1 MILAAGLLVT
11 TWFALQP
18 VLVPAT
24 GETTFENLLAPWV
37 AKPGSW
43 TTNPLAALEGLDTR
57 SRSADRVCHTGNW
70 CRLYS
75 YVFVIGLA
83 GMGIPIRKSLPAVAT
98 VTLLAALAWLAS
110 TQTTIKSLQLSY
122 VLWAFVGGLFISNV
136 IGIPNWLKPGL
147 RGELYIKTGLVL
159 MGAGLLFGTL
169 MKLGPPGI
177 LVSWITTPIVLI
189 STYQFGQRVL
199 GIKSK
204 TLNLVLSAD
213 MSVCGVSAAVA
224 TAAACKAKKEELSI
238 AVGISLAF
246 TVVMMF
252 TLPAVCNALGL
263 DQVLA
268 GAWIGGTVDSTGASC
283 CSW

>member
-1 MILAAGLLVT
+1 MTSTSTVIQIRESNKQIESVPSWWQSDDAWAMIMAVGLLVIA
-11 TWFALQP
+11 WFALQP
-18 VLVPAT
+18 VLIPTT
-24 GETTFENLLAPWV
+24 GETSFENMLTPWV

-43 TTNPLAALEGLDTR
+43 TMNPLAALEGPTQE
-57 SRSADRVCHTGNW
+57 AGPPTGFAILATVVG
-70 CRLYS
+70 CITI
-75 YVFVIGLA
+75 FVIGLA
-83 GMGIPIRKSLPAVAT
+83 GTGIPIRKSLPAVAT
-98 VTLLAALAWLAS
+98 VTLLAVLAWLAS
-110 TQTTIKSLQLSY
+110 TQTIIKSLQLSY

-213 MSVCGVSAAVA
+213 MSVCGV
-224 TAAACKAKKEELSI
+224 
-238 AVGISLAF
+238 
-246 TVVMMF
+246 
-252 TLPAVCNALGL
+252 
-263 DQVLA
+263 
-268 GAWIGGTVDSTGASC
+268 
-283 CSW
+283 

>member
-1 MILAAGLLVT
+1 MVLRRKVDHQKPLPCWQLLSAV
-11 TWFALQP
+11 LQC
-18 VLVPAT
+18 LYS
-24 GETTFENLLAPWV
+24 GSLAPAFPFGKV
-37 AKPGSW
+37 
-43 TTNPLAALEGLDTR
+43 
-57 SRSADRVCHTGNW
+57 
-70 CRLYS
+70 
-75 YVFVIGLA
+75 
-83 GMGIPIRKSLPAVAT
+83 LPAVSAVT
-98 VTLLAALAWLAS
+98 VLAVLAWLAS

-199 GIKSK
+199 KIKSK

-224 TAAACKAKKEELSI
+224 T
-238 AVGISLAF
+238 
-246 TVVMMF
+246 
-252 TLPAVCNALGL
+252 
-263 DQVLA
+263 
-268 GAWIGGTVDSTGASC
+268 SC
-283 CSW
+283 CLQGEKRRALNCRWYLTRVYRCNDVCVTSGL

>member
-1 MILAAGLLVT
+1 MQSQESQKEIESAPSWWHSDDAWAMIMAAGLLII

-18 VLVPAT
+18 VLDSVT
-24 GETTFENLLAPWV
+24 GETAFENLLAPWV

-43 TTNPLAALEGLDTR
+43 TTNPLAAFDGSTQEVGPP
-57 SRSADRVCHTGNW
+57 TGFAVLATAVG
-70 CRLYS
+70 CIG
-75 YVFVIGLA
+75 VFVLGLA
-83 GMGIPIRKSLPAVAT
+83 GTGIPLRKSLPSVAT
-98 VTLLAALAWLAS
+98 LTLLAVLAWLAS

-199 GIKSK
+199 KIKSK

-224 TAAACKAKKEELSI
+224 TAAACKAKRRTLNRCWYLTGFYCCHDVYP
-238 AVGISLAF
+238 AGSL
-246 TVVMMF
+246 
-252 TLPAVCNALGL
+252 
-263 DQVLA
+263 
-268 GAWIGGTVDSTGASC
+268 
-283 CSW
+283 